1 MENSQYGSAYLV
13 FWGTPFCFGAGG
25 CSFLTHS
32 SHEGKMNSVAFRVCT
47 TGPFNSGKTSLLRR
61 FVYFTFCEGCEY
73 TIGVAYFTRT
83 VTIRGTNV
91 KFDLFDE
98 QGTRNSFPRVFFCH
112 TSGVV
117 LVYDIS
123 NRRSF
128 DELGERAEEV
138 AKYCHELDNESVHF
152 IVLGNKCD
160 LPASRR
166 CVGEDEGRMFA
177 QSIHAVGFFEVS
189 AKDGTSVDAAF
200 CALGEAMLDC
210 RGAHVDVSE
219 NEPVQYYHEAAR
231 SGSVRLPTL
240 GEAIPQR
247 SQRCNV

>member
-1 MENSQYGSAYLV
+1 
-13 FWGTPFCFGAGG
+13 
-25 CSFLTHS
+25 
-32 SHEGKMNSVAFRVCT
+32 MNSVALKVCM
-47 TGPFNSGKTSLLRR
+47 TGPFNTGKTSLLRR
-61 FVYFTFCEGCEY
+61 FVYFTFSVRYEC
-73 TIGVAYFTRT
+73 TIGTAYYTRT
-83 VTIRGTNV
+83 VRIRGTKV

-98 QGTRNSFPRVFFCH
+98 QRYQTFPTLFFRRA
-112 TSGVV
+112 SGVV

-128 DELGERAEEV
+128 DELGEQAEAA
-138 AKYCHELDNESVHF
+138 AKYCHDNGDENVRF
-152 IVLGNKCD
+152 FVLGNKCD

-189 AKDGTSVDAAF
+189 AMDGTNVDAAF
-200 CALGEAMLDC
+200 CTLGEAILDC
-210 RGAHVDVSE
+210 CDVGGDES
-219 NEPVQYYHEAAR
+219 VQYCRPAAR

-247 SQRCNV
+247 SHCCI